1 MSRAATR
8 TNVHPIAPGDE
19 APVRGDA
26 LDVAALPS
34 YAFSHRSL
42 TWWGTAGLVAIES
55 TVFALT
61 IISYFYLRGHATQ
74 WPPGSPPPELLW
86 GSLNTVVLLVSVI
99 PNFLVK
105 RAAMRG
111 ELQWVRRFLGMSLA
125 LSLIFLALRIF
136 EFKALNVR
144 WDTDAY
150 GSAVWLLLGFH
161 TVHLLTDTYDS
172 IVLLVLFFTGPLEGK
187 RLVDAGENTDYWY
200 FVVLSWIPIYL
211 VIYWAPRLH

>member
-1 MSRAATR
+1 MSRR
-8 TNVHPIAPGDE
+8 TTMHPIAPGDE

-26 LDVAALPS
+26 LDVSSLPS

-74 WPPGSPPPELLW
+74 WPPGSPPPALLW
-86 GSLNTVVLLVSVI
+86 GTLNTVVLLISIV
-99 PNFLVK
+99 PNLLVK
-105 RAAMRG
+105 RAAMRAD
-111 ELQWVRRFLGMSLA
+111 LRWMRIWLAAALA
-125 LSLIFLALRIF
+125 LSLVFLGLRVL
-136 EFKALNVR
+136 EFDTLNVR

-150 GSAVWLLLGFH
+150 GSAVWLLMGFH

-172 IVLLVLFFTGPLEGK
+172 IVLLTLFHTGPLEGK
-187 RLVDAGENTDYWY
+187 RLVDASENTDYWY
-200 FVVLSWIPIYL
+200 FVVASWIPIYL

>member
-1 MSRAATR
+1 MSRR
-8 TNVHPIAPGDE
+8 TTMHPIAPGDE

-26 LDVAALPS
+26 LDVSTLPS

-74 WPPGSPPPELLW
+74 WPPGSPPPALLW
-86 GSLNTVVLLVSVI
+86 GTLNTVVLLISIV
-99 PNFLVK
+99 PNLLVK
-105 RAAMRG
+105 RAAMRAD
-111 ELQWVRRFLGMSLA
+111 LRWMRIWLSAALA
-125 LSLIFLALRIF
+125 LSLLFLGLRVL
-136 EFKALNVR
+136 EFDTLNVR

-150 GSAVWLLLGFH
+150 GSAVWLLMGFH

-172 IVLLVLFFTGPLEGK
+172 IVLLTLFHTGPLEGK
-187 RLVDAGENTDYWY
+187 RLVDASENTDYWY
-200 FVVLSWIPIYL
+200 FVVASWIPIYL

>member
-1 MSRAATR
+1 MSRR
-8 TNVHPIAPGDE
+8 TTMHPIAPGDE

-26 LDVAALPS
+26 LDVSTLPS

-74 WPPGSPPPELLW
+74 WPPGSPPPALLW
-86 GSLNTVVLLVSVI
+86 GTLNTVVLLISIV
-99 PNFLVK
+99 PNLLVK
-105 RAAMRG
+105 RAAMRAD
-111 ELQWVRRFLGMSLA
+111 LRWMRIWLAAALA
-125 LSLIFLALRIF
+125 LSLVFLGLRVL
-136 EFKALNVR
+136 EFDTLNVR

-150 GSAVWLLLGFH
+150 GSAVWLLMGFH

-172 IVLLVLFFTGPLEGK
+172 IVLLTLFHTGPLEGK
-187 RLVDAGENTDYWY
+187 RLVDASENTDYWY
-200 FVVLSWIPIYL
+200 FVVASWIPIYL

>member
-1 MSRAATR
+1 MSRR
-8 TNVHPIAPGDE
+8 TTMHPIAPGDE

-26 LDVAALPS
+26 LDVSGLPS

-74 WPPGSPPPELLW
+74 WPPGSPPPALLW
-86 GSLNTVVLLVSVI
+86 GTLNTVVLLISIV
-99 PNFLVK
+99 PNLLVK
-105 RAAMRG
+105 RAAMRAD
-111 ELQWVRRFLGMSLA
+111 LRWMRIWLSAALA
-125 LSLIFLALRIF
+125 LSLLFLGLRVL
-136 EFKALNVR
+136 EFDTLNVR

-150 GSAVWLLLGFH
+150 GSAVWLLMGFH

-172 IVLLVLFFTGPLEGK
+172 IVLLTLFHTGPLEGK
-187 RLVDAGENTDYWY
+187 RLVDASENTDYWY
-200 FVVLSWIPIYL
+200 FVVASWIPIYL